1 MKTRQV
7 NITLP
12 YKWIR
17 ELKRQAKIKEF
28 DEKKLYNMQDLIRIA
43 IKERYQLEEEEQ
55 NGESQ
60 VT

>member
-28 DEKKLYNMQDLIRIA
+28 GEKKLYSMQDLIRIA
-43 IKERYQLEEEEQ
+43 IKERYQLEEEQ
-55 NGESQ
+55 D
-60 VT
+60 V